1 MQLTRVCVLF
11 LCAAA
16 LAATARAQVMLPEK
30 GGERVVRE
38 NIFGLG
44 LAGGPATG
52 IGLSFRHHLPGS
64 WSYEFTGGIIKVD
77 DKTSYAVGGEIQFDL
92 VRAAAT
98 RFFVAGGMG
107 YYYGGRGHGNTLDG
121 PVRVGLGVGGEV
133 PMASGFHVSGEL
145 LFTYFSDATVLPLPQ
160 IGVYYY
166 FY

>member
-1 MQLTRVCVLF
+1 MKLTRLSVLLLF
-11 LCAAA
+11 A
-16 LAATARAQVMLPEK
+16 LALAVPAQGQVMLPDK

-44 LAGGPATG
+44 LGGGPATG
-52 IGLSFRHHLPGS
+52 VGLSFRHHLPGS

-77 DKTSYAVGGEIQFDL
+77 AKTSYAVGGEIQYDL
-92 VRAAAT
+92 VRTPMT

-107 YYYGGRGHGNTLDG
+107 YYYGGRGRGNTLDG
-121 PVRVGLGVGGEV
+121 PIRVGVGVGGEV
-133 PMASGFHVSGEL
+133 PMSSGFHVSGEL